1 MNTNINININNARL
15 NEMKACYERAYND
28 IYTFSTSYADN
39 TISLVPYMNSDN
51 PVRNDIM
58 KYDSLRE
65 ALKRVCE
72 LPDTIQT
79 VKQAIDL
86 IDKLIA
92 HYNLDEEVAVF
103 TPNDDDYGALMNC
116 LDIHPDYS
124 VYNVTPLGEVS
135 ILYYEDRI
143 SAILID
149 NADVDDILGAM
160 MDLNWALKRMKRS

>member
-1 MNTNINININNARL
+1 MNTNININNARL

-39 TISLVPYMNSDN
+39 TIGLVPYMNIDN

-58 KYDSLRE
+58 QYDSLRA

-79 VKQAIDL
+79 VKQAIGL

-92 HYNLDEEVAVF
+92 HYNLDEEIAVH
-103 TPNDDDYGALMNC
+103 TQDSIDYDALLNQLTLNPC
-116 LDIHPDYS
+116 YS
-124 VYNVTPLGEVS
+124 EYRLTPLGEVS
-135 ILYYEDRI
+135 VIYYEDRP
-143 SAILID
+143 SAILLD
-149 NADVDDILGAM
+149 DADVDDIIGSI
-160 MDLNWALKRMKRS
+160 MDLNRIFKRM